1 HPKVVIFQWPSEFAR
16 LFFALMSTLCPRKN
30 KIQVSLLSNGHK
42 KTRFR
47 GLRGWLIKPK
57 ATLDLTDQDV
67 AVQV

>member
-1 HPKVVIFQWPSEFAR
+1 
-16 LFFALMSTLCPRKN
+16 M
-30 KIQVSLLSNGHK
+30 SLLSNGHK